1 MEEDYMRPS
10 GWRVSLSI
18 IAGVAWLIF
27 VIVWLA
33 FYAEDYSVSRNIA
46 IILISILVLI
56 VVLGVPWA
64 VWAIRHIP
72 EEGKEIMRA
81 AGFTSRVAVSI
92 VIPFALLIFLIVWFY
107 QYASDFNVYQNIAI
121 LLVSVLAVGGA
132 MGAIWASWGM
142 KHGKKFGEH
151 FKEEEND
158 WMH

>member
-1 MEEDYMRPS
+1 MEKEYMRPS

-33 FYAEDYSVSRNIA
+33 FYAGDYNVYRNLA

-72 EEGKEIMRA
+72 EEGRKMIRA
-81 AGFTSRVAVSI
+81 AGFTSRIVVSI
-92 VIPFALLIFLIVWFY
+92 VVPFALLVFLIVWFY
-107 QYASDFNVYQNIAI
+107 QYASDFNIYQNIAI
-121 LLVSVLAVGGA
+121 FLVSVLAVGGG
-132 MGAIWASWGM
+132 MGAIWAPWGM
-142 KHGKKFGEH
+142 KHGKDFEKECC
-151 FKEEEND
+151 EEEKKD
-158 WMH
+158 

>member
-33 FYAEDYSVSRNIA
+33 FYAGNYDVYRNIA
-46 IILISILVLI
+46 IVLISILVMI

-64 VWAIRHIP
+64 VWAIRYIP
-72 EEGKEIMRA
+72 EEGREMMKA

-107 QYASDFNVYQNIAI
+107 CYASDFNVYQNIAI
-121 LLVSVLAVGGA
+121 FLVSVLAVGGA

-142 KHGKKFGEH
+142 KYGKKFEEKYH
-151 FKEEEND
+151 KEEKED
-158 WMH
+158 